1 MAGTTKRV
9 KRTITKEEANNQYL
23 IAVFNEFIA
32 ERKALGR
39 VEDTLKSYKTTY
51 KKFCEY
57 FGERAEETGNIYG
70 SMFIEWT
77 NAMRDEGLKAATIN
91 HNLSD
96 MRAFM
101 YWCMDESR
109 QYIPRFRIRLIKV
122 QEEMPKDYAVEE
134 IKALLRKPER
144 KARFTEWRTWAICCF
159 VVGTGARLGTLVE
172 IRMKDIDLKNGKVF
186 YQHTKNKKLQT
197 ANISPQLVKSLTDY
211 INMWR
216 IEGVEEDDFLFCNIS
231 GEQLSKASLAQ
242 GYRQYTKSRGV
253 NKTNIHGLRHTFAR
267 EWFLN
272 GGDVVQLSKILGHST
287 LAMSEHYMNIYADMA
302 RDRFVQYNPL
312 DNITRSGAR
321 KTVKRKD

>member
-1 MAGTTKRV
+1 
-9 KRTITKEEANNQYL
+9 
-23 IAVFNEFIA
+23 
-32 ERKALGR
+32 
-39 VEDTLKSYKTTY
+39 
-51 KKFCEY
+51 
-57 FGERAEETGNIYG
+57 
-70 SMFIEWT
+70 MFIEWT

-91 HNLSD
+91 HNLGD

-122 QEEMPKDYAVEE
+122 QEEMPKDYTIEE
-134 IKALLRKPER
+134 IKTLLRKPER
-144 KARFTEWRTWAICCF
+144 KARFTEWRAWAICCF

-231 GEQLSKASLAQ
+231 GEQLSKAYLAQ
-242 GYRQYTKSRGV
+242 GYRQYTQNRGV

>member
-1 MAGTTKRV
+1 MAGTKKRV
-9 KRTITKEEANNQYL
+9 QMTAREEANNQYL
-23 IAVFNEFIA
+23 INPFNEFIA
-32 ERKALGR
+32 EKKALGR
-39 VEDTLKSYKTTY
+39 VEETLKSYQTTY
-51 KKFCEY
+51 KKFMEY
-57 FGERAEETGNIYG
+57 FGDRAEETGNICG

-109 QYIPRFRIRLIKV
+109 QYIDRFRIKLIKV
-122 QEEMPKDYAVEE
+122 QEEMPKDYTVEE
-134 IKALLRKPER
+134 VKALLRKPDR
-144 KARFTEWRTWAICCF
+144 KAKFTEWRTWAICCF

-197 ANISPQLVKSLTDY
+197 ANLSPQLVKSLSDY

-242 GYRQYTKSRGV
+242 GYRQYTTSRGV

-302 RDRFVQYNPL
+302 KDRFVQYNPL

-321 KTVKRKD
+321 KAVRRKD